1 MKRIIAVIAVLM
13 LLFAAGCSGGAK
25 DIDVV
30 SSTETPE
37 SGSEWTSGAEKKTR
51 VSIVGSVAYLFD
63 GGKTLYGAVEYK
75 NTSDCAIVL
84 SSASFDF
91 RIDGQETF
99 KTFIPVLAE
108 YDVVMPGETSYVIY
122 WEKFDEPKPSN
133 AKVELHPA
141 LSCEKAETQR
151 INIALSDAM
160 AAENYPGFAT
170 LSGVIENTG
179 GERCSLNMIYAAFYD
194 EYGSLLGV
202 WNFTENAALDVGARR
217 SFVSNMT
224 ELEIDRLAD
233 RAAVI
238 KGAGFGFN

>member
-25 DIDVV
+25 DIDIV

-37 SGSEWTSGAEKKTR
+37 SGSEWTSGAEKKTQ
-51 VSIVGSVAYLFD
+51 VSIVGSVAYLFG

-108 YDVVMPGETSYVIY
+108 YDVVMP
-122 WEKFDEPKPSN
+122 
-133 AKVELHPA
+133 
-141 LSCEKAETQR
+141 
-151 INIALSDAM
+151 
-160 AAENYPGFAT
+160 
-170 LSGVIENTG
+170 
-179 GERCSLNMIYAAFYD
+179 
-194 EYGSLLGV
+194 
-202 WNFTENAALDVGARR
+202 
-217 SFVSNMT
+217 
-224 ELEIDRLAD
+224 
-233 RAAVI
+233 
-238 KGAGFGFN
+238 